1 MDMREIKRCKACG
14 KEFITYQH
22 GDFCSVQCYRN
33 YKLECPIC
41 HCFKNSSSIEK
52 HIWGCKLKKG
62 LVEEKDLPKPYRFDG
77 KASSKEKEALR
88 RQRISETMKKNPKAG
103 GLRKGSGRGKKC
115 WYESPIAGRVYLRS
129 TYELEYCKYLDSHKI
144 PWKQNTEGFEY
155 QFEGKTHKYF
165 PDFIILTEQPLYIEI
180 KGFKRKNDEAKW
192 KSFPHRLEILYYN
205 DLQKLGILV
214 EGNYTEHRD

>member
-1 MDMREIKRCKACG
+1 MITLSNFRKHVEAHAR
-14 KEFITYQH
+14 KEA
-22 GDFCSVQCYRN
+22 
-33 YKLECPIC
+33 
-41 HCFKNSSSIEK
+41 
-52 HIWGCKLKKG
+52 KKENRKTT
-62 LVEEKDLPKPYRFDG
+62 LRWPVNTG
-77 KASSKEKEALR
+77 KASTPEKEALR

-129 TYELEYCKYLDSHKI
+129 TYELEYCKYLDSQKI

-155 QFEGKTHKYF
+155 QFEGKVHKYF

-192 KSFPHRLEILYYN
+192 KSFPHKLEILYYN